1 MAAISRRTIVRILI
15 ILAIIICILLV
26 LRLSVYCIPFIIAFI
41 LSSLIEP
48 LVSFLEKKVK
58 VPRKIGSVFSIL
70 LVLTILGTILGLI
83 ITRLIKEITNVYEQ
97 INVIFGSMQQFF
109 ESMIERVNHLYISLP
124 KTISDTLDQYFAEAA
139 RNAQNVLRPLID
151 KITSFTLSLPQ
162 VLVFLVVTILATY
175 FMTSDK
181 NDINSFIDRQFPVQ
195 WMEKT
200 RIVINN
206 LFSALFGW
214 MRAQL
219 ILMTVTFT
227 ELTIAFMILNIQN
240 GLLLALI
247 IAIVDALP
255 VFGVGTVLIPWG
267 LIDIISGNYQRGI
280 SMLLLY
286 VIVLVVRQ
294 LIEPKIIGQQ
304 IGVHP
309 LATLFS
315 MYLGLQLFGI
325 IGMIVGP
332 VLMVIL
338 KTIFG
343 TILNTEEIRKWMQH
357 TFNYYMKPV
366 PRRETGKEV
375 TVKEVTVTKKE

>member
-1 MAAISRRTIVRILI
+1 MAVLNRRIIRIIIILLLI
-15 ILAIIICILLV
+15 IGIILL

-48 LVSFLEKKVK
+48 LVNFLERKVRI
-58 VPRKIGSVFSIL
+58 PRKVGSVFSIL
-70 LVLTILGTILGLI
+70 LVLSILGTILGLL
-83 ITRLIKEITNVYEQ
+83 ITRLIKEILNVYEQ
-97 INVIFGSMQQFF
+97 INVIFGGMQMFF
-109 ESMIERVNHLYISLP
+109 EAMIERINHLYISLP
-124 KTISDTLDQYFAEAA
+124 KTITDTLDQYFAEAA
-139 RNAQNVLRPLID
+139 NSAKEILRPLIE
-151 KITSFTLSLPQ
+151 KITSATLSLPQ
-162 VLVFLVVTILATY
+162 ALVFLVVTILATY

-181 NDINSFIDRQFPVQ
+181 NKINSFLDRQFPVQ

-200 RIVINN
+200 RIIINN

-227 ELTIAFMILNIQN
+227 ELTVAFLILDIQN
-240 GLLLALI
+240 GFLLAFI
-247 IAIVDALP
+247 IAVVDALP

-267 LIDIISGNYQRGI
+267 IIDLLSGRYQRGV

-286 VIVLVVRQ
+286 IILLVVRQ

-309 LATLFS
+309 LVTLFS

-325 IGMIVGP
+325 IGMIIGP
-332 VLMVIL
+332 IFMVIL
-338 KTIFG
+338 KTVFG
-343 TILNTEEIRKWMQH
+343 TILSTDEMKRWLQQ
-357 TFNYYMKPV
+357 FNYYMRPV
-366 PRRETGKEV
+366 PRKEV
-375 TVKEVTVTKKE
+375 GKDVTVTKKDM

>member
-1 MAAISRRTIVRILI
+1 MAILNRRTIRVFIIILI
-15 ILAIIICILLV
+15 IIGIILL

-48 LVSFLEKKVK
+48 LVSFLERKVK
-58 VPRKIGSVFSIL
+58 IPRKIGSVFSIL
-70 LVLTILGTILGLI
+70 LVLSILGTILGLI
-83 ITRLIKEITNVYEQ
+83 ITRLVKEIINVYEQ
-97 INVIFGSMQQFF
+97 INVIFGGMQLFF
-109 ESMIERVNHLYISLP
+109 EAMIEKVNYLYISLP
-124 KTISDTLDQYFAEAA
+124 KTISDTVDQYFAEAA
-139 RNAQNVLRPLID
+139 NSAKEIMKPLIE
-151 KITSFTLSLPQ
+151 KLTSFTLSLPQ
-162 VLVFLVVTILATY
+162 ALLFLVVTILATY

-181 NDINSFIDRQFPVQ
+181 NKINSFLDRQFPVQ

-200 RIVINN
+200 RIVVNN

-227 ELTIAFMILNIQN
+227 ELTVAFLILDIQN

-267 LIDIISGNYQRGI
+267 IVDLLSGNYQRGI

-286 VIVLVVRQ
+286 IIVLVVRQ

-332 VLMVIL
+332 VIMVII

-343 TILNTEEIRKWMQH
+343 TILKTNEIKKWLQQ
-357 TFNYYMKPV
+357 TFNYYMKPL
-366 PRRETGKEV
+366 PKKETGV
-375 TVKEVTVTKKE
+375 DVTVTKKEV